1 MFKNKNSKFKIGEQV
16 LVFNPKELYISPGR
30 RLVFSQNI
38 YGALCSKEL
47 IGEVQ
52 KITPY
57 EQGFLYQ
64 IKGGHFLYDQKNLKS
79 VDLKRKI
86 NKLLT
91 I

>member
-1 MFKNKNSKFKIGEQV
+1 MFNNKKSKFKLGEQV
-16 LVFNPKELYISPGR
+16 SVINPKELYLSAGR
-30 RLVFSQNI
+30 RLVVSHNI
-38 YGALCSKEL
+38 YGALCPKEL

-52 KITPY
+52 KITPH

-86 NKLLT
+86 NKLLKK
-91 I
+91 